1 MQLLPLDVQFL
12 QAPPSMPHA
21 ESLDFSHVPFWQ
33 HPARQL
39 LVLQW
44 PPPSEAPL
52 EEPEEVPLEEPEEV
66 PLEVPDEVPLE
77 VPLEVPD
84 EVPLEEPDEL
94 DELEVPDAVT
104 HDPF

>member
-1 MQLLPLDVQFL
+1 VQLLPLDVQFL
-12 QAPPSMPHA
+12 QVPPSMPHA

-52 EEPEEVPLEEPEEV
+52 EEPDEVPLEVPLEEPEEV
-66 PLEVPDEVPLE
+66 PLDELDDAPE
-77 VPLEVPD
+77 
-84 EVPLEEPDEL
+84 EL

-104 HDPF
+104 HNPF